1 MVNKFMSN
9 LESIALLVLLDGIPE
24 LLSMLGQANDAD
36 NVRAAI
42 ALIRSRSVDS
52 VSLSSADLQ

>member
-42 ALIRSRSVDS
+42 ALIRSQSVDS
-52 VSLSSADLQ
+52 ACLSFADLQ